1 MRRAVA
7 LVNALN
13 IALVLGDASKHIED
27 CGGTTNFLTDRVNV
41 TVKLK
46 ENREENGFTLCE

>member
-13 IALVLGDASKHIED
+13 IALVLSDASKHIED

-46 ENREENGFTLCE
+46 